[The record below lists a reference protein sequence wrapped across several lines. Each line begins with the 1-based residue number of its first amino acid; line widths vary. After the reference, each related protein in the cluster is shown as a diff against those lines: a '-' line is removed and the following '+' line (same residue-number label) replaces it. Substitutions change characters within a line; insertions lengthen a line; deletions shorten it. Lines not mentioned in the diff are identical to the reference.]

1 MINLFYRGKVPG
13 FRGQVEKIGSRF
25 KVQGTENRFKVQGSR
40 FNLP

>member
-25 KVQGTENRFKVQGSR
+25 KGQKIGSRFKVQGSR
-40 FNLP
+40 DRK